1 MKELASLWI
10 IKIHLI
16 QSVWISK
23 RQDWKREE
31 KEVTGLIRAVG
42 NPFIQGTM
50 RTVMGK
56 VRSIP
61 ARLNTVGCD
70 CSMEK
75 DSYREDMTVVCEI
88 MNGRESHKRLGV
100 SDV

>member
-1 MKELASLWI
+1 
-10 IKIHLI
+10 
-16 QSVWISK
+16 
-23 RQDWKREE
+23 
-31 KEVTGLIRAVG
+31 
-42 NPFIQGTM
+42 
-50 RTVMGK
+50 MGK